1 MNMPKSNKE
10 ASMTK
15 QLNWENHNMP
25 LDTQA
30 SPTQQANA
38 LWSSRLIVIWLAGMV
53 SLLPVKI
60 LNLPLNFELVD
71 IWTLGGM
78 PVVLYLYSLRRPR
91 MVSLSYSI
99 PMWFVLMSSFIS
111 AFASPAPTR
120 SAIVI
125 FKEIYLFVWFF
136 MVLALLFQLSAKDMR
151 GVLRVWSLVVICHG
165 CLMIAQFVSPDIWR
179 LTNALG
185 GNSARLE
192 GYRAAGLFICD
203 KAGCANKAAFFQLL
217 GFVPLLLSGYSKRI
231 TIILGVFL
239 FAGMM
244 TSGSMGA
251 TIAFSSGLLVS
262 IFAIAYFKK
271 SLSVVIN
278 NFVRV
283 GLALVILGGVL
294 YFAGS
299 ESPDQVNHFERIILG
314 RYDKSSGG
322 RFDLWGRGIG
332 VLLEHNAFLWGVGP
346 ENFRVVDA
354 SGNDNQLHNDTLAFL
369 VERGLLGLIGLGL
382 FAAIGMSKAV
392 HIMQISEKDPKRAGF
407 GVVVFLAALTA
418 TMVESLTHQVFHT
431 RELWLVLAVQEA
443 VLYKMITSE
452 DGIKLSV
459 RTMQELPSY
468 RPKLLARPEATNKL
482 VQQGEKPR

>member
-1 MNMPKSNKE
+1 
-10 ASMTK
+10 MTK
-15 QLNWENHNMP
+15 QLNWENYSSLLNNRAN
-25 LDTQA
+25 LTER
-30 SPTQQANA
+30 ANA
-38 LWSSRLIVIWLAGMV
+38 SWSSRLIVIWLAGTV
-53 SLLPVKI
+53 CFLPIKI

-71 IWTLGGM
+71 VWALGGM
-78 PVVLYLYSLRRPR
+78 PVVLYLYSLRRPH
-91 MVSLSYSI
+91 MISWSYTI
-99 PMWFVLMSSFIS
+99 PMWFVLISSFIS
-111 AFASPAPTR
+111 AFDSPAPTR
-120 SAIVI
+120 SLIVI
-125 FKEIYLFVWFF
+125 IKEIYLFLWFF
-136 MVLALLFQLSAKDMR
+136 VVLALLFQLRANEIR
-151 GVLRVWSLVVICHG
+151 EVLRVWALVALCHG
-165 CLMIAQFVSPDIWR
+165 GLMIAQFVSPDIWR

-217 GFVPLLLSGYSKRI
+217 GFVPLLLSGYSKKI
-231 TIILGVFL
+231 TIVLGIFL

-244 TSGSMGA
+244 SSGSMGA
-251 TIAFSSGLLVS
+251 TIALSSGLVVA

-271 SLSVVIN
+271 SLSVVIK

-283 GLALVILGGVL
+283 GLALVVLGGVL
-294 YFAGS
+294 YIAGS

-322 RFDLWGRGIG
+322 RFDLWGRGID

-392 HIMQISEKDPKRAGF
+392 HIMQIFGKDPKRASF

-418 TMVESLTHQVFHT
+418 TMVESLTHQVYHT
-431 RELWLVLAVQEA
+431 REFWLVLAVQ
-443 VLYKMITSE
+443 
-452 DGIKLSV
+452 
-459 RTMQELPSY
+459 
-468 RPKLLARPEATNKL
+468 
-482 VQQGEKPR
+482 